1 MFTPITI
8 DKGRNLRYGM
18 KALSLIEK
26 KFKKP
31 LSSIDFEN
39 MTIEETVIIIW
50 AGLVHED
57 PGLSPDKLLDLIDE
71 SGVKM
76 DTLANAMTEALNE
89 AFGTGNAQD
98 PPTAE
103 EL

>member
-1 MFTPITI
+1 MFTPIEI

-57 PGLSPDKLLDLIDE
+57 PGLSPDKLLDLIDQ
-71 SGVKM
+71 SGIKM

-89 AFGTGNAQD
+89 AFGEPEPN

-103 EL
+103 EA